1 MTKLLHPSLL
11 LLMLLPLTAQGQAS
25 IVVEPTD
32 NPLVIRGWIG
42 DENSFIGNIGVTL
55 QAAPGSAAVKLNIY
69 KTDLKMEGGETIG
82 RQSVTVTGDA
92 TLTPEETSTY
102 QVKVTGVKEPGE
114 YHGQID
120 LALAGQQ
127 RSTAKHVDVTLVAS
141 VRPSLSLLAEND
153 RLSANLVHCHYCRLA
168 YWLVPAAHQNKIDL
182 WFEKPLAA
190 PLTINDTTIAVKGDQ
205 SRFKITPN
213 ELQISPD
220 QLRQVQQPGGTNEQG
235 KKYLTLP
242 VTIVSGGIPADH
254 YSGSIYIA
262 VAGQSSA
269 LKVPVD
275 FNVRSGPVWPLLA
288 LLVSILLGRLFKFM
302 QDKGNALADAL
313 ESINR
318 LEFRLRNA
326 HPDDQQIITPM
337 LQTARDL
344 VHQNKAAE
352 AATAVT
358 AISARLSALNELR
371 QLEARLEGK
380 DPNAVAAIRT
390 NISEAR
396 ERIRFQQD
404 EQAKTLITQIKD
416 ALVALVRTPSLT
428 DSNRSDFA
436 DAVDR
441 ADAASVAVAGL
452 GTVIRSRWHRLRDWL
467 VTISGVSEEFRAE
480 ASLFLARPLLW
491 AALLLGVLALGLKTL
506 YVDNPTFGANPFTD
520 FLGLMF
526 WGLSADIASRTL
538 SNLQLTSGNR
548 PGGG

>member
-1 MTKLLHPSLL
+1 MTKLLYPGLL
-11 LLMLLPLTAQGQAS
+11 LLMLLPLTAQAQTL
-25 IVVEPTD
+25 VVEPTD

-42 DENSFIGNIGVTL
+42 DENSFMGNIGVTL
-55 QAAPGSAAVKLNIY
+55 QGAQGSAAVKLNIY
-69 KTDLKMEGGETIG
+69 KSDLKMESGETIG
-82 RQSVTVTGDA
+82 RQSVAVTGDA

-102 QVKVTGVKEPGE
+102 QVKVTSVKEPGE

-120 LALAGQQ
+120 LVLTGQQ
-127 RSTAKHVDVTLVAS
+127 RSAAKHVDVTLVAG

-168 YWLVPAAHQNKIDL
+168 YWLVPAARQNKIDL

-190 PLTINDTTIAVKGDQ
+190 PLAINDITIAVKGDQ
-205 SRFKITPN
+205 SRFKITPTDL
-213 ELQISPD
+213 EISSD
-220 QLRQVQQPGGTNEQG
+220 QLRQVQRPGGTNEQG

-242 VTIVSGGIPADH
+242 VTIISGGIPADH

-262 VAGQSSA
+262 VAGQSSV

-288 LLVSILLGRLFKFM
+288 LFVSILLGRLFKFM
-302 QDKGNALADAL
+302 QDKGNALADAQ

-326 HPDDQQIITPM
+326 HPDDQRIITPM
-337 LQTARDL
+337 LQTASDL
-344 VHQNKAAE
+344 VHQDKAAE

-371 QLEARLEGK
+371 QLEARLQGK
-380 DPNAVAAIRT
+380 DPNTVAAIRAD
-390 NISEAR
+390 ISEAR
-396 ERIRFQQD
+396 ERIEFQQD
-404 EQAKTLITQIKD
+404 EQAKTLITKIKD
-416 ALVALVRTPSLT
+416 ALVALLKTPSLT
-428 DSNRSDFA
+428 DSSDFA

-452 GTVIRSRWHRLRDWL
+452 GTVTKSRSNRLRDWL
-467 VTISGVSEEFRAE
+467 VTISGVSDEFRTE

-491 AALLLGVLALGLKTL
+491 LALLLGVLALGLKTL

-538 SNLQLTSGNR
+538 SNLQFTSGNH
-548 PGGG
+548 PSGG